1 MCEPE
6 TEIECAACD
15 SVPIYIYIHYM
26 GKFLFLFFLQNFGTF
41 FFFYPIQEQKHYV
54 RSGSDDLG

>member
-15 SVPIYIYIHYM
+15 SVPIYIHTLHGQIFIFIFFT
-26 GKFLFLFFLQNFGTF
+26 KFWNLFFFLSHPGAKALC
-41 FFFYPIQEQKHYV
+41 EV
-54 RSGSDDLG
+54 RL

>member
-15 SVPIYIYIHYM
+15 SVPIYIHTLHGQIFIFIFFT
-26 GKFLFLFFLQNFGTF
+26 KFWNL
-41 FFFYPIQEQKHYV
+41 FFYPIQEQKHYV